1 MDYSPWA
8 CKESGTAKGLTP
20 THSLFAI
27 IHFEKSQ
34 NNIKVTSCFKNY
46 NKGISSGKK
55 NNALLKAVLKYLV
68 L

>member
-1 MDYSPWA
+1 MGYSPWG
-8 CKESGTAKGLTP
+8 CKESGTTKGLTL
-20 THSLFAI
+20 THLLFAI

>member
-1 MDYSPWA
+1 MGYSPWG
-8 CKESGTAKGLTP
+8 CKESGTTKRLIL

-34 NNIKVTSCFKNY
+34 NNIKVTNCFKNY
-46 NKGISSGKK
+46 NKGISSAKK
-55 NNALLKAVLKYLV
+55 NNALLKVVLKYLV